1 MDKELKE
8 ECILVFQTTHRT
20 LQAENILRK
29 EKIKIKIILKP
40 RSITTDCGLAIRFNY
55 EDKDI
60 IFKIIK
66 NNNLSIMGIYG
77 KSGEGWLKLEQALV
91 TL

>member
-20 LQAENILRK
+20 LQAENILKK

-40 RSITTDCGLAIRFNY
+40 RSITTDCGLAIKFDPLN
-55 EDKDI
+55 KDTVL
-60 IFKIIK
+60 KIIK
-66 NNNLSIMGIYG
+66 DYNLSLMGIYG
-77 KSGEGWLKLEQALV
+77 RSGEKWIKL
-91 TL
+91 

>member
-20 LQAENILRK
+20 LQAENILKK
-29 EKIKIKIILKP
+29 EKIKIKIVLKP
-40 RSITTDCGLAIRFNY
+40 RSITTDCGLAIRFNT

-66 NNNLSIMGIYG
+66 NNNLSLMGVYNR
-77 KSGEGWLKLEQALV
+77 SGEKWIKL
-91 TL
+91 

>member
-20 LQAENILRK
+20 LQAENILKK
-29 EKIKIKIILKP
+29 EKIKIKIVLKP
-40 RSITTDCGLAIRFNY
+40 RSITTDCGLAIRFNA
-55 EDKDI
+55 EDKDV

-66 NNNLSIMGIYG
+66 NNNLSLMGVYSR
-77 KSGEGWLKLEQALV
+77 SGEKWIKL
-91 TL
+91 